1 MGTTDDAPEYWKNGQ
16 EYDEYLESL
25 GVPVHSGYYVQD
37 ARDCKVADWDGLGL
51 RGAVA
56 KLEGQEGLND
66 IHIQELPPGGSSEP
80 QKQLHEQLV
89 YVLGGQG
96 VTVVGEKDHQTT
108 FEWEKNALFAI
119 PRNTQYQ
126 HVNASGDDPAR
137 FILETD
143 LPLLFSLFGDEEFLF
158 DLDFEFGDLEDG
170 DVYSAKGT
178 MYDGQNIP
186 AIWESNF
193 IPDIH
198 SYEDIKHWRERGAG
212 GASIQFD
219 HPATD
224 VWSHIS
230 QFPVGTY
237 KKAHRHHPGAN
248 IIILEGEGYSLMWSP
263 ERKEE
268 IEINWQPGSIITP
281 PALWYHQHFNTGQEP
296 ARYLALHPPGIVFS
310 GPDGVF
316 DPVKPYNQIQ
326 YPDEDPEIRETFEKR
341 LAEKGI
347 DSRMPQDAYRDPEFD
362 FQQNYEEMEAQDT

>member
-1 MGTTDDAPEYWKNGQ
+1 MEGTDEAPEYWKSGR
-16 EYDEYLESL
+16 EYGEYLEAQ
-25 GVPVHSGYYVQD
+25 GFPVHSGYYVQD
-37 ARDCKVADWDGLGL
+37 ARSCAVDRWDGMGVD
-51 RGAVA
+51 GAVA

-66 IHIQELPPGGSSEP
+66 IHIQELPPGESTEP
-80 QKQLHEQLV
+80 RKHLYEQLV

-96 VTVVGEKDHQTT
+96 VTVIGSENEETT
-108 FEWEKNALFAI
+108 FEWSRNALFAI

-126 HVNASGDDPAR
+126 HVNASGDER
-137 FILETD
+137 VRLIQETD
-143 LPLLFSLFGDEEFLF
+143 LPLLFSLFRDEAFLF
-158 DLDFEFGDLEDG
+158 EADFDFADLDSPEA
-170 DVYSAKGT
+170 YSAKGT
-178 MYDGQNIP
+178 MYEGRNIP

-198 SYEDIKHWRERGAG
+198 SYEDIQHWRERGAG
-212 GASIQFD
+212 GASIQFE

-224 VWSHIS
+224 LWSHIS

-248 IIILEGEGYSLMWSP
+248 IVILEGEGYSLMWSP
-263 ERKEE
+263 EHEEE

-281 PALWYHQHFNTGQEP
+281 PALWYHQHFNTGRKP

-310 GPDGVF
+310 GPEGAF
-316 DPVKPYNQIQ
+316 DPVKPSNQIQ

-347 DSRMPQDAYRDPEFD
+347 EPRMPEEAYRDTEFD
-362 FQQNYEEMEAQDT
+362 FQQNYEEMEAQNE